1 MYLNNL
7 LLHTLADAI
16 HLNQDETLSILCITL
31 LSNNPI
37 YFSRALPNKTINM
50 HKHGPDFNNLNATV
64 LPLPYQKGKKNC
76 EGLPVT
82 ARLKCFKSFL
92 GYICSV
98 KVPERRLYSGGAWS
112 LLPDKK
118 QKDEWKC
125 PQVAPEKV

>member
-1 MYLNNL
+1 M
-7 LLHTLADAI
+7 D
-16 HLNQDETLSILCITL
+16 QILIIL
-31 LSNNPI
+31 MQQ
-37 YFSRALPNKTINM
+37 YFRSLTK
-50 HKHGPDFNNLNATV
+50 KE
-64 LPLPYQKGKKNC
+64 KKNC

-118 QKDEWKC
+118 QKDEWKW